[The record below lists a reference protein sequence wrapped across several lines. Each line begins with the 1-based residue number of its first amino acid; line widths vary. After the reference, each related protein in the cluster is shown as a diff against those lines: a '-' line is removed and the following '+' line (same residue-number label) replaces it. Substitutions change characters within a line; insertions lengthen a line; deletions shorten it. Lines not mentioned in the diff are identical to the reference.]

1 MTKKSNLKG
10 SLILCT
16 AALLWGVA
24 FAVQEDAANL
34 VPPFTFNC
42 LRSIVGAVFLF
53 SFMGVKS
60 IKDKDYAPVP
70 KTMNKKTLLV
80 GSILC
85 GIALAVST
93 NFQQFGIAA
102 YEPGVP
108 TSARSGFITAL
119 YVIIVPIISLFAKK
133 KVHIMIWIS
142 AIVAVIGLYTMCLV
156 SGLYIADIL
165 VLICALTFSL
175 HIMVIDKYCGV
186 VGGIRLSA
194 FQFVFAAIISGLLAL
209 IFEFKAFGYIDLG
222 LDVPDITLSNLKSAI
237 PHILYMGVVSSGIA
251 YTLQIVGQKF
261 AEPAIA
267 SISMSLESVF
277 AAISGYVMG
286 VLFPAIEIKTLSSN
300 EIIGCALVFA
310 AIILAQTPEF
320 FKKKKV

>member
-24 FAVQEDAANL
+24 FAVQDAAANL

-42 LRSIVGAVFLF
+42 LRSIVGAAFLF
-53 SFMGVKS
+53 GFMRVKS
-60 IKDKDYAPVP
+60 IKNKDYVPVP
-70 KTMNKKTLLV
+70 KTMDKKILLT
-80 GSILC
+80 GGMLC
-85 GIALAVST
+85 GLALAVST

-102 YEPGVP
+102 YPDGMP

-133 KVHIMIWIS
+133 KVHIVIWLS

-209 IFEFKAFGYIDLG
+209 IFELKIFGYVNIG
-222 LDVPDITLSNLKSAI
+222 LDGPDVTLSNLKSAI
-237 PHILYMGVVSSGIA
+237 PHVLYMGVVSSGIA
-251 YTLQIVGQKF
+251 YTLQIVGQKY

-277 AAISGYVMG
+277 AALGGWVITGNALKG
-286 VLFPAIEIKTLSSN
+286 N
-300 EIIGCALVFA
+300 EIIGCLLVFA
-310 AIILAQTPEF
+310 AIVLAQTPEF
-320 FKKKKV
+320 LKIKKV

>member
-24 FAVQEDAANL
+24 FAVQEGAANL

-53 SFMGVKS
+53 GFMGVKS
-60 IKDKDYAPVP
+60 IKNKDYVPIP
-70 KTMNKKTLLV
+70 KTMNKKILLT
-80 GSILC
+80 GGMLC
-85 GIALAVST
+85 GLALAVST

-102 YEPGVP
+102 YPDGVP
-108 TSARSGFITAL
+108 APARSGFITAL
-119 YVIIVPIISLFAKK
+119 YVIIVPIISLFVKK
-133 KVHIMIWIS
+133 KVHIIIWLS
-142 AIVAVIGLYTMCLV
+142 AVVAVIGLYTMCLV

-165 VLICALTFSL
+165 VLLCALTFSL

-237 PHILYMGVVSSGIA
+237 PHVLYMGVVSSGIA

-277 AAISGYVMG
+277 AALAGAVAG
-286 VLFPAIEIKTLSSN
+286 NTLKSN

-320 FKKKKV
+320 FKKRNA

>member
-10 SLILCT
+10 SLILCL
-16 AALLWGVA
+16 AALLWGLA
-24 FAVQEDAANL
+24 FAVQEGAANL

-53 SFMGVKS
+53 GFMGIKS
-60 IKDKDYAPVP
+60 IKNKDYVPVP
-70 KTMNKKTLLV
+70 KTMNKKILLT
-80 GSILC
+80 GGMLC
-85 GIALAVST
+85 GLALAVST

-102 YEPGVP
+102 YPDGVP
-108 TSARSGFITAL
+108 TTARSGFITAL
-119 YVIIVPIISLFAKK
+119 YVIIVPIISIFAKK
-133 KVHIMIWIS
+133 KVHIAIWFS
-142 AIVAVIGLYTMCLV
+142 AVVAVIGLYTMCLV
-156 SGLYIADIL
+156 SGLYIADVL

-209 IFEFKAFGYIDLG
+209 IFELKIFGYINIG
-222 LDVPDITLSNLKSAI
+222 LDGPDVTLSNLKSAI
-237 PHILYMGVVSSGIA
+237 PHVLYMGVVSSGIA
-251 YTLQIVGQKF
+251 YTLQIVGQKY

-277 AAISGYVMG
+277 AALGGWVITGNALKG
-286 VLFPAIEIKTLSSN
+286 N
-300 EIIGCALVFA
+300 EIIGCLLVFA
-310 AIILAQTPEF
+310 AIVLAQMPEF
-320 FKKKKV
+320 FKKCTMHNA